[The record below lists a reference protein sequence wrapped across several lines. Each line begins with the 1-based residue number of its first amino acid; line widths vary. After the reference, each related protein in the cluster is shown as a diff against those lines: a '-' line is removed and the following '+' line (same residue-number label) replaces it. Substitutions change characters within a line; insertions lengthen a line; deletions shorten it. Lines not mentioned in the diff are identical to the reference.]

1 MTPLPLIL
9 SALIPDPAPAR
20 ATAPDALA
28 VVAAERAFAADSA
41 RLGLTASFTKWS
53 TPDAIVIQG
62 DRVRS
67 VREAWP
73 PADPR
78 PADEPELAWWPGFAG
93 ISRSG
98 DFGFTTGPFALNGRR
113 AGHYFTVWRRQAD
126 GDWKWIYDG
135 GSEASAVGAPGPDH
149 EPVMLGASEAGSGSP
164 RAAMA
169 EVAAVEAGLARAAA
183 TDQRLAHLAVMSDEG
198 RLYVER
204 RPPAIGRAAFADAL
218 ALWPETFRFG
228 PSQGDASD
236 AGDMAWTW
244 GEATWTRADQPRS
257 GHFVRLWRKQAE
269 GWKLVLAQLIAAPPP
284 RARPA
289 EVSAGREPSAPSAP
303 VGNSSARP

>member
-1 MTPLPLIL
+1 MTLLPLIL
-9 SALIPDPAPAR
+9 SALILDPASVQT
-20 ATAPDALA
+20 TAGDASP
-28 VVAAERAFAADSA
+28 VVAAERAFAADCA
-41 RLGLTASFTKWS
+41 RLGIAGSFTRWS
-53 TPDAIVIQG
+53 TPDAMVIQG
-62 DRVRS
+62 GRARS
-67 VREAWP
+67 VREAYP

-78 PADEPELAWWPGFAG
+78 PADEPELAWWPAFAG

-98 DFGFTTGPFALNGRR
+98 DFGFTTGPVTLNGRR
-113 AGHYFTVWRRQAD
+113 TGHYFTVWRRQAD

-135 GSEASAVGAPGPDH
+135 GSEASAAGAPGPDH
-149 EPVMLGASEAGSGSP
+149 EPVLLGASDAGSGSP
-164 RAAMA
+164 QTAMA

-183 TDQRLAHLAVMSDEG
+183 TDQRLAHLAVMADEG

-218 ALWPETFRFG
+218 SLWPETFRFG
-228 PSQGDASD
+228 PSQGAASD

-284 RARPA
+284 RPRSADISEARA
-289 EVSAGREPSAPSAP
+289 PSAPSAP
-303 VGNSSARP
+303 VGSSSARR